1 MSNLRIFWII
11 WCTMWAF
18 GWLLC
23 GFIFFPVWIF
33 VPLSLGAILI
43 PIGSAPSSSHRRHRR
58 IRSAGRTGGS
68 RHENRD
74 DRGGVAVALTAWAT
88 WACVGHPSSGSA
100 VPLTA
105 SA

>member
-1 MSNLRIFWII
+1 MSSLRIFWII

-43 PIGSAPSSSHRRHRR
+43 PIGSAPKQLPPPPPPYQIRGPDRRF
-58 IRSAGRTGGS
+58 
-68 RHENRD
+68 
-74 DRGGVAVALTAWAT
+74 
-88 WACVGHPSSGSA
+88 PS
-100 VPLTA
+100 
-105 SA
+105 